1 MSEIE
6 KLKRCPFCGGQ
17 AEVRKFTSTMIFVQC
32 KNCLAGSTAFPT
44 DEEAVTAWNK
54 RWRLSSRVRKVV
66 REWLKNFLKD

>member
-1 MSEIE
+1 MLVIE

-32 KNCLAGSTAFPT
+32 QDCLAGSTAFPT
-44 DEEAVTAWNK
+44 GEEAVAAWSK
-54 RWRLSSRVRKVV
+54 RWTFSKKLKKVV